1 MDRNNLKSEDAR
13 ERLISLI
20 DEKKSVFHGGAAAI
34 VRREF
39 GLIAEARK
47 NGASWKEIVNTIGFP
62 GKEDGFAVAFFRE
75 RRRREKK
82 GIKTPEKT
90 GKEVVPEKKKW
101 VPAPKEEK
109 KESKTKIL
117 KTENRKTENKHSEV
131 KYKSSFNIDV
141 D

>member
-75 RRRREKK
+75 CRRVKK
-82 GIKTPEKT
+82 E
-90 GKEVVPEKKKW
+90 KEVVPEKKKW

-109 KESKTKIL
+109 KESPGVDRPAPASGVRLVAGKSK
-117 KTENRKTENKHSEV
+117 KNGACEAFNRLPS
-131 KYKSSFNIDV
+131 ID
-141 D
+141 